1 MTRGDQRE
9 RDRAKRQTKEASK
22 NKTTGREGTP
32 SARNLDDKAALQAKV
47 AAKKAAKEAE
57 ASAGADPLTTTTTKA
72 APVAR
77 KKVAKKTEIL
87 DDLLDAGLT
96 KAKKTRK

>member
-22 NKTTGREGTP
+22 NKTNGREGTP
-32 SARNLDDKAALQAKV
+32 SERNMDDKFALQAKV

-57 ASAGADPLTTTTTKA
+57 VSAGVDPVTTGTTKA
-72 APVAR
+72 APVSR